1 MSKSH
6 SACFDVVRSKHFS
19 CCLQHFGK
27 LPKYLQKR
35 IEEEQKVLEEYN
47 NFLKEQKEQAAMTHV
62 SIEKRKAVLKVS
74 KHTGQGVSLQWKLS
88 ETGGDQ
94 TSISRES
101 VSLFALTIQ
110 GLRRTW
116 DQLHREYQTLP
127 LILDTMSQKAHK
139 AHLES
144 KMMQLENDISLIERF
159 KNIYLP
165 N

>member
-1 MSKSH
+1 MSP
-6 SACFDVVRSKHFS
+6 AV
-19 CCLQHFGK
+19 LQHFGK

-35 IEEEQKVLEEYN
+35 LEEEQKAVEEYN

-62 SIEKRKAVLKVS
+62 SIEKRKSVLKVS
-74 KHTGQGVSLQWKLS
+74 KRTGQEVSLQPKQLGS
-88 ETGGDQ
+88 SADQ
-94 TSISRES
+94 TATS
-101 VSLFALTIQ
+101 VCLFVLIVQ

-116 DQLHREYQTLP
+116 DQLHRDYQALP

-139 AHLES
+139 AHLEA